1 VTSLT
6 PTPFGINRYLLF
18 VFAYPSLVLAP
29 VCGVAAMIRWCL
41 APRDRKRTDAFF
53 CFAVGVVP
61 ALLLCEWT
69 TQAMSRLAPLK
80 LDLYIAAI
88 DGCLGF
94 QPSFF
99 MGALVAHH
107 VSLYCA
113 TLIAYGGMPI
123 AILAVYAAYLWRRPA
138 AETVRL
144 VQTFAVAFL
153 GGFAVYALCPVCGPR
168 YAFGAQFPFDPPA
181 AIVPHPV
188 AIAAPPNGVPSL
200 HMTAALLILWF
211 ARHWIAG
218 RLLAVVFLVL
228 TVLATLGTGE
238 HYLFDLIV
246 AVPYSVAVCQCV
258 PHLSSMWRPLWA
270 RARRAPQPVEPCPSP
285 QNCQSSVI
293 SCQLSRDSGGNR

>member
-1 VTSLT
+1 M

-18 VFAYPSLVLAP
+18 VLAYPSLVLAP
-29 VCGVAAMIRWCL
+29 VCGLAAMIRWRL
-41 APRDRKRTDAFF
+41 APRDRQRTEAFF
-53 CFAVGVVP
+53 LFAVAVVP

-69 TQAMSRLAPLK
+69 TTAMSRLVPLK

-107 VSLYCA
+107 VSLYWA
-113 TLIAYGGMPI
+113 MEIAYGGMPM
-123 AILAVYAAYLWRRPA
+123 AMLAVYAAYLWRRPL

-144 VQTFAVAFL
+144 VQTFALAFL
-153 GGFAVYALCPVCGPR
+153 GGLAVYALCPACGPR
-168 YAFGAQFPFDPPA
+168 YAFPAQFPFHPPA

-188 AIAAPPNGVPSL
+188 AIGAPPNGVPSL

-228 TVLATLGTGE
+228 TVVATLGAGE

-246 AVPYSVAVCQCV
+246 AVPYSVAVWWCL
-258 PHLSSMWRPLWA
+258 PHLSSLLRRCVRATRPAA
-270 RARRAPQPVEPCPSP
+270 RGTAPLAGVRTTAH
-285 QNCQSSVI
+285 
-293 SCQLSRDSGGNR
+293 SR

>member
-1 VTSLT
+1 MTPLR
-6 PTPFGINRYLLF
+6 PTPFGINPYLLF
-18 VFAYPSLVLAP
+18 VLGYPSLVLAP
-29 VCGVAAMIRWCL
+29 VCGVAAMIRVQIVPC
-41 APRDRKRTDAFF
+41 DRRRTDAFF
-53 CFAVGVVP
+53 LFAVGVVP

-69 TQAMSRLAPLK
+69 TNAMSRLVPLK
-80 LDLYIAAI
+80 LDLYIAAV

-113 TLIAYGGMPI
+113 MAIAYGGMPM
-123 AILAVYAAYLWRRPA
+123 AMLAVYAAYLWRRPA
-138 AETVRL
+138 TDAVRL
-144 VQTFAVAFL
+144 LQTFAVAFL
-153 GGFAVYALCPVCGPR
+153 GGVAVYALCPVCGPR
-168 YAFGAQFPFDPPA
+168 YAFPAQFPFHPPA

-200 HMTAALLILWF
+200 HMTTALLILWF

-228 TVLATLGTGE
+228 TVLATLGAGE

-246 AVPYSVAVCQCV
+246 AIPYSVAVWWCV
-258 PHLSSMWRPLWA
+258 PHLSSLLA
-270 RARRAPQPVEPCPSP
+270 RCTPARRALQPVEPRPP
-285 QNCQSSVI
+285 
-293 SCQLSRDSGGNR
+293 L